1 MQYSLPEKKVG
12 IKLDLWS
19 TFTKPLAACLALV
32 AVILSARLLAGG
44 LLETSVGTLAVIGF
58 GAVVYGVAVVALKVL
73 RGCCRLLQKT
83 ETRRK
88 EICRHLYRLTVKI
101 PRSGRKNVG
110 EKRRFVALRLVDNR
124 FLRWSKSRVGGMF
137 EGLRGVLF

>member
-1 MQYSLPEKKVG
+1 MLFVTLSIVVRTVTNAILLQNQKVGIFAIAFSTILCYLVSVICSIVYLRKKVG

-58 GAVVYGVAVVALKVL
+58 GAVVYGVAVVALKV
-73 RGCCRLLQKT
+73 
-83 ETRRK
+83 
-88 EICRHLYRLTVKI
+88 
-101 PRSGRKNVG
+101 
-110 EKRRFVALRLVDNR
+110 
-124 FLRWSKSRVGGMF
+124 F
-137 EGLRGVLF
+137 EGLLPTIAKKLKHGGKKYAGTCTD